1 MGGSAMGA
9 AAGDGAGDG
18 RVRRGRCTSRGCES
32 IRPGGFPRRAGAATL
47 AGMDELA
54 AAIMKHKPGDT
65 VTLTVVSGGKTRD
78 AKVTLVER
86 PNSS

>member
-1 MGGSAMGA
+1 MAAVSDGSPAAKAGIKGGSQQTDLQGQIYVVGGDVIAAM
-9 AAGDGAGDG
+9 DDE
-18 RVRRGRCTSRGCES
+18 R
-32 IRPGGFPRRAGAATL
+32 L

-78 AKVTLVER
+78 VKITLVER
-86 PNSS
+86 PSSN